1 LCGSDHDSRVSFIAD
16 QPMMNG
22 DIAPSCVEPAD
33 VPVCESVDSETVKP
47 SAERCRVSETGDQL
61 TNHIEGPSL
70 ATSPMSESAGDCVS
84 VSEYEDCRSIGMYD
98 NTFNFTITS
107 LLAVMCIYGR

>member
-1 LCGSDHDSRVSFIAD
+1 
-16 QPMMNG
+16 
-22 DIAPSCVEPAD
+22 
-33 VPVCESVDSETVKP
+33 
-47 SAERCRVSETGDQL
+47 
-61 TNHIEGPSL
+61 
-70 ATSPMSESAGDCVS
+70 MSESAGDCVS